1 MKMKIARAL
10 CLMILTLSFAIPAM
24 ADCVYPQKPADPPS
38 GTTATRDQMIAAKQV
53 TTKYSDDMK
62 VYLNCLDAEADS
74 QIAALGTAAKPEQVD
89 PIKNKRDL
97 KYSAAEGTMQK
108 YVDSFNAELRAYKA
122 AQAQPAK

>member
-1 MKMKIARAL
+1 MKNARAL

-38 GTTATRDQMIAAKQV
+38 GATSTRDEMIAAKHL
-53 TTKYSDDMK
+53 TTKYSEDMK
-62 VYLNCLDAEADS
+62 TYLDCLDAEADS
-74 QIAALGTAAKPEQVD
+74 QIAALGADAKPEQID

-97 KYSAAEGTMQK
+97 KYSAAEETMQR
-108 YVDSFNAELRAYKA
+108 YVDSFNVELRAYKA